1 VAIDRT
7 SPTTFRSHQESR
19 LAYQGLDVHPSNVGY
34 SDLLQL
40 RYRNAFSRPI
50 LIQIM
55 AIRHLLDTP
64 SRYFFAPSCS
74 RASEIQAFA

>member
-1 VAIDRT
+1 MAIDRT
-7 SPTTFRSHQESR
+7 SPATFRSHQESR
-19 LAYQGLDVHPSNVGY
+19 LAYQDLDVHPSNVGY

-40 RYRNAFSRPI
+40 RYRNAFSRPM